1 MFSESEALQK
11 LQNSVLE
18 APVVWRGDYPYFIHP
33 LTDGVPRQ
41 TSDLLSATRDLLLHR
56 VDWDEVDLILSV
68 EAMGLPL
75 ASVLSV
81 ATGIPTVVARKRSYG
96 LEGERIIDQSTGY
109 SKGEI
114 WINDVNPGERV
125 LVVDDVISTGGTM
138 EPVIDALIDMG
149 VKLSGVWTI
158 FEKDRGMQDLID
170 KHGWPLHSLVR
181 IEMVDGVVNVLPS
194 NPA

>member
-1 MFSESEALQK
+1 MFSESDALQLLK
-11 LQNSVLE
+11 ESVVS
-18 APVVWRGDYPYFIHP
+18 APVVWKGDYPYFIHP

-41 TSDLLSATRDLLLHR
+41 TSELLGATRDLLLHR
-56 VDWDEVDLILSV
+56 VDWDNVDLILSV

-81 ATGIPTVVARKRSYG
+81 STGIPTVVARKRSYG

-109 SKGEI
+109 SKGAI
-114 WINDVNPGERV
+114 WINDVHPGERV

-138 EPVIDALIDMG
+138 EPVLGALIDMG
-149 VKLSGVWTI
+149 VELEAVWTI
-158 FEKDRGMQDLID
+158 FEKDQGMQNLID

-181 IEMVDGVVNVLPS
+181 IEMVNGVVNVLPS
-194 NPA
+194 L

>member
-11 LQNSVLE
+11 LQKSVVE

-41 TSDLLSATRDLLLHR
+41 TSDLLLATRDLLLHR
-56 VDWDEVDLILSV
+56 IDWNKVDLILSV

-138 EPVIDALIDMG
+138 EPVLNALIDMG
-149 VKLSGVWTI
+149 VELSGVWTI
-158 FEKDRGMQDLID
+158 FEKDRGMKNLID
-170 KHGWPLHSLVR
+170 KYGWPLHSLVR

-194 NPA
+194 NST

>member
-11 LQNSVLE
+11 LQNSVIE

-41 TSDLLSATRDLLLHR
+41 TSELLSATRDLLLHR